1 MSEKTAKGLVVLSG
15 VGMLAIVG
23 LRAGKLSD
31 PFRNAW
37 AAGAIFVGLSLLADI
52 SPEVAG
58 PLALLVLLAAYAKIG
73 KTSGAGANIFGGSF
87 KAPTPGQAGSNPVT
101 QIAGG

>member
-1 MSEKTAKGLVVLSG
+1 MSEKTAKGLVVFSG

-31 PFRNAW
+31 PFKNAW

-52 SPEVAG
+52 SPEIAG
-58 PLALLVLLAAYAKIG
+58 PTALLVLLFAYAKIG
-73 KTSGAGANIFGGSF
+73 KASSGGGSNLFGSF
-87 KAPTPGQAGSNPVT
+87 KVPTPSAGTNPVT